1 MEVKIGVQNVAR
13 ELVIDT
19 SLSPDD
25 REVVWLRVCAGLSS
39 DEVGDIVGK
48 KAGTVRMQQL
58 RALEAMARQ
67 LTP

>member
-1 MEVKIGVQNVAR
+1 
-13 ELVIDT
+13 
-19 SLSPDD
+19 
-25 REVVWLRVCAGLSS
+25 VCAGLSS

-48 KAGTVRMQQL
+48 KPGTVRMQQL